1 MFWARIDNR
10 LVHGQVIET
19 WIPFTGARV
28 MIVANDEL
36 SKDVVQQEIMS
47 LAIPSE
53 VKPYFVAV
61 EDIMDVLRDVGRM
74 IGKSDV
80 FVLFANCCDAQRAL
94 NNGLSIPSINVG
106 NLHYGPGK
114 RQVLAHVALSSED
127 EVCLRSFVKQGIEL
141 DFRCIPSEKVQVKLP
156 W

>member
-28 MIVANDEL
+28 MVVVNDNLAN
-36 SKDVVQQEIMS
+36 DVVQQEIMS
-47 LAIPSE
+47 LAIPNG
-53 VKPYFVAV
+53 VRPYFVAV
-61 EDIMDVLRDVGRM
+61 EDVAEFLRGLSRSVGR
-74 IGKSDV
+74 SET
-80 FVLFANCCDAQRAL
+80 FVLFATCRDAWRAMDK
-94 NNGLSIPSINVG
+94 GLRFSSINVG

-114 RQVLAHVALSSED
+114 KQILAHVALSTED
-127 EVCLRSFVKQGIEL
+127 ERCLRDFVQQGIEL
-141 DFRCIPSEKVQVKLP
+141 DFRCIPSESVQVKVP